1 MICAVMCVI
10 AGGDCNLNL
19 RTLGI
24 VSLLALGALVCAR
37 IDLKTRVAS
46 QSFQGAAGPR
56 AGIVVCRDCTYL
68 GGTIP
73 NP

>member
-1 MICAVMCVI
+1 MCVI

-56 AGIVVCRDCTYL
+56 AGIVVCTYL